1 LTSHSRGRRPPS
13 SPDSTASES
22 LAGILLAVGAAV
34 AFGTLAIFGKLA
46 YREGASPLPLLAVRF
61 AIASALLV
69 GWQTVK
75 GRPLATNRRI
85 AVKLLLLGAL
95 GYGVE
100 ATLFFLALEH
110 APAGVVSLIFYSY
123 PMWTNLIGLAIRMER
138 WHARVAVALALS
150 TIGVASIFTIERL
163 SLVGP
168 LLALVA
174 AVSVAV
180 YFILAQVILRDADT
194 YETATWTTIGAAI
207 TTGAGALAA
216 GGSLPAAALPHAAS
230 LGLASAVA
238 FLLVYAAIVR
248 IGSARTSVANMM
260 EPVTTVALA
269 AVVLGETIGFR
280 QGLGAVL
287 VVSALP
293 ILASAGPRRV
303 DEPVP

>member
-1 LTSHSRGRRPPS
+1 M
-13 SPDSTASES
+13 AANQAV
-22 LAGILLAVGAAV
+22 AGIALGVAAAA
-34 AFGTLAIFGKLA
+34 AFGTLAIFAKLA

-61 AIASALLV
+61 AIASGLLV
-69 GWQTVK
+69 VWQAIMK
-75 GRPLATNRRI
+75 RPLVTDRRI
-85 AVKLLLLGAL
+85 VLRLILLGAL

-100 ATLFFLALEH
+100 ASLFFLALER

-123 PMWTNLIGLAIRMER
+123 PMWTNLIGLATRMER
-138 WHARVAVALALS
+138 WHTRVAVALALS
-150 TIGVASIFTIERL
+150 TVGVASIFTIKDL

-207 TTGAGALAA
+207 TTGAATLAT
-216 GGSLPAAALPHAAS
+216 GGDLPATALPHAAS

-248 IGSARTSVANMM
+248 IGSGRTAVANMM

-269 AVVLGETIGFR
+269 AMVLGETITAR
-280 QGLGAVL
+280 QGIGAVL